1 MNMTEIFKKKLKLLG
16 PLNPY
21 LDLLK
26 NKQKSKIV

>member
-1 MNMTEIFKKKLKLLG
+1 MNMTEIFFLKLKLLG

-21 LDLLK
+21 LDLPK

>member
-1 MNMTEIFKKKLKLLG
+1 MNMTEIFFFKAKTFG

-21 LDLLK
+21 LDLPK